1 MILKHCQGCKSMKVP
16 FVIYIDFGTTLQKTS
31 IVDYNRK
38 ALYATE
44 IDKHTAWGLT
54 IFVKYSYDRSKK
66 E

>member
-1 MILKHCQGCKSMKVP
+1 MKVP

>member
-1 MILKHCQGCKSMKVP
+1 MKVP

-54 IFVKYSYDRSKK
+54 IFVKYSYDLKRNNLYMKGLFN
-66 E
+66 